1 MLISCGQSRV
11 SAAQLDCETCEAVT
25 DCHTQGG
32 VLTMEQRKCVMVSE
46 LVCEFLNFSRS
57 MIESYNSSLEILA
70 NSFSAVVGLNLEW
83 QFQLV
88 MNMII
93 SAGLRALALLCCL

>member
-1 MLISCGQSRV
+1 
-11 SAAQLDCETCEAVT
+11 
-25 DCHTQGG
+25 
-32 VLTMEQRKCVMVSE
+32 
-46 LVCEFLNFSRS
+46 

-93 SAGLRALALLCCL
+93 SAGLRALALLCCLWGRLPSKGLALLRWEWW